1 MARLEEELEGW
12 DELDDDE
19 RERIRALLRDLG
31 LHLDVADDPDV
42 VE

>member
-1 MARLEEELEGW
+1 MASLEEELEEW

-19 RERIRALLRDLG
+19 RERIRAVLRDLG
-31 LHLDVADDPDV
+31 LNLDVLDDPDA

>member
-1 MARLEEELEGW
+1 MTTLEEELDGW

-31 LHLDVADDPDV
+31 LHLDIPDDPDA